1 MPRMG
6 QAMSRILML
15 IVAVVA
21 VSQACHAQGKL
32 SPETCSTLRTQSA
45 AMEAAGI
52 RRELEKGAAW
62 ARQNLSQERIK
73 QVMSYI
79 SLTEQ
84 ILFRCP
90 LPAPVEAE
98 GDEGTAGAAQK
109 APAKAKKVTRIPPLP
124 VRKPSLG

>member
-1 MPRMG
+1 MPKMG
-6 QAMSRILML
+6 QAVSRML
-15 IVAVVA
+15 IIVAA
-21 VSQACHAQGKL
+21 LLGASQACQAQGKL

-52 RRELEKGAAW
+52 KKDLEKGAAW
-62 ARQNLSQERIK
+62 ARQNLSQDRIK

-79 SLTEQ
+79 SVTEQ

-90 LPAPVEAE
+90 RPAPTEAE
-98 GDEGTAGAAQK
+98 GDGATAGVAQTG
-109 APAKAKKVTRIPPLP
+109 PAKPKKAMRIPPLP